1 MSDDT
6 TSGTGEP
13 KPADR
18 KGSKSS
24 AAHSAAGKS
33 SVSQPDSKAKLAAR
47 EESGTPRPRS
57 AKAQKADEVQEAGT
71 AKADG
76 LHGSSV
82 HEGGSPPETTFAKGA
97 PKPAASKA
105 DEDGTPTEGTSSA
118 TVGRAE
124 MDHAAGV
131 GATKTTSGRGRRKAE
146 GNAPE

>member
-6 TSGTGEP
+6 TGTGEP

-24 AAHSAAGKS
+24 AAHSTSGKS
-33 SVSQPDSKAKLAAR
+33 GVSQPASKEKLAER
-47 EESGTPRPRS
+47 EASGASRPRS
-57 AKAQKADEVQEAGT
+57 AKDSRTAEVQEAGT
-71 AKADG
+71 AKAGG

-82 HEGGSPPETTFAKGA
+82 HEGGPPPETTFAKGA

-105 DEDGTPTEGTSSA
+105 DEDGTPVEGTSSA

-124 MDHAAGV
+124 MDHAAGA

-146 GNAPE
+146 GDAPE